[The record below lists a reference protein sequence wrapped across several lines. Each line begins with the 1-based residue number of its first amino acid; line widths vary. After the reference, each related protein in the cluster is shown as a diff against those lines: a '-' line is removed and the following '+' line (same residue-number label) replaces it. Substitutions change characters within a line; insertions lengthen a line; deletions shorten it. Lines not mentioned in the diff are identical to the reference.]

1 MPITLITGPANAG
14 KAREVLSAVRGH
26 LAHGEE
32 PLLVVPTRADA
43 ERYRRELALEG
54 AVLGARVERFEGLI
68 GEIVRRAGTSEP
80 VLGRV
85 ARERVLAAT
94 LARARKDR
102 DGTPVAVAAT
112 GGSGAGLADRVPV
125 RSTDRAWST
134 PGFVSALAATVAELE
149 VRRVTPARLEAALK
163 AWVSVDG
170 SGAAA
175 GSEDLGRLYGE
186 YRRLLERIGRTDPE
200 RRAARALDALRLEPA
215 RWGATPV
222 LMYGFDDFGVLQ
234 LDAIETLGA
243 VVDAPVT
250 VSLTYEPGRTAL
262 GSRAG
267 TFETLRPLAVE
278 HRRLEA
284 RAEYYAPRARA
295 ALHHLE
301 RSLFEPGAER
311 IQDAAGAVRLL
322 EGGGERAELEL
333 VAGEVRA
340 LLDEGIRP
348 EEIAVVHRMPSAVA
362 ELLGEVFAARGI
374 PYALECRVPFANTA
388 IGGALLGALRSTTA
402 AGEVGDLLAWL
413 RAPGLLAHPELAD
426 RLEAQVRREGVTSAA
441 RAREIWEAEH
451 WRLEALDHLGEAARR
466 GSRALCERAAREL
479 EWLFNA
485 PRRGSAALLASDE
498 LDEARALAAG
508 RRALAE
514 LGGLAHG
521 APELGLDAVEL
532 ARALEGLEI
541 LGGERAGE
549 GRVAVVDP
557 LALRARRVR
566 ALFLCGLQEGVF
578 PASARAEPLLAEEE
592 RRRLAETSGLR
603 LGGSRQED
611 TLAAERYALYAAV
624 SRPQELL
631 VLSWHA
637 ADDDGVAQARSLFV
651 DDIVD
656 LFEEGLEERRARRP
670 LGAVGWGRPGDPM
683 PPSLDS
689 TFAPA
694 PAPPL
699 PPGDHAVTRPRRH
712 PTPLGPLRDE
722 EITRELREHVWS
734 ASSLEVWAECPVKWF
749 VQRMLRADDLDPD
762 PEPLARG
769 GLAHAALKDTLEGL
783 RERTGS
789 ARLTGAR
796 LRLAKELLREALAKR
811 EAEFPLS
818 SALERRPGL
827 RRRLESDLERYLEH
841 AAEQGSPLEPT
852 YLELGFG
859 FGPGE
864 EAQEVDPV
872 LAADP
877 AFPADPEL
885 PTDRGAL
892 AVSPASTLPTT
903 VLPALDLGDG
913 LRLRGR
919 IDRVDLAAGGAK
931 AVVYDY
937 KGRLAPP
944 AAKWTEQGN
953 VQVALYMRAVEE
965 LLGLE
970 AVGGFYQP
978 LSGGDLR
985 ARGVLDGESGV
996 EIECVRGEQR
1006 EHGEVR
1012 ELLEEAVTTARAA
1025 AAQAARGELE
1035 PRPRTCAYRG
1045 GCMYPTICRS
1055 GS

>member
-14 KAREVLSAVRGH
+14 KAREVLGAVRGH
-26 LAHGEE
+26 LARGEE
-32 PLLVVPTRADA
+32 PLLLVPTRADVD
-43 ERYRRELALEG
+43 RYRRELALEG

-68 GEIVRRAGTSEP
+68 GEVVSRVGASEP

-85 ARERVLAAT
+85 ARERVLALLIAGAAGGA
-94 LARARKDR
+94 ARSRN
-102 DGTPVAVAAT
+102 
-112 GGSGAGLADRVPV
+112 
-125 RSTDRAWST
+125 T

-163 AWVSVDG
+163 AWAGADG
-170 SGAAA
+170 SGAVA
-175 GSEDLGRLYGE
+175 GIEDLAKLYGE
-186 YRRLLERIGRTDPE
+186 YRGLLERIGRTDPE

-215 RWGATPV
+215 LWGATPV
-222 LMYGFDDFGVLQ
+222 LMYGFDDFGALQ

-243 VVDAPVT
+243 VVDARVT
-250 VSLTYEPGRTAL
+250 VSLTYEPGRTVL

-267 TFETLRPLAVE
+267 TFETLRPLAAE

-284 RAEYYAPRARA
+284 RAEYYSPRARA

-301 RSLFEPGAER
+301 RSLFEPGGGAER
-311 IQDAAGAVRLL
+311 REDAAGSVRLL

-333 VAGEVRA
+333 VADEVRA
-340 LLDEGIRP
+340 LLEEGVRA
-348 EEIAVVHRMPSAVA
+348 EEIAVVHRTPSTIA
-362 ELLGEVFAARGI
+362 ELLGEVLAARGI
-374 PYALECRVPFANTA
+374 PYALERRVPFAYTA
-388 IGGALLGALRSTTA
+388 IGGALLGALRSTTD
-402 AGEVGDLLAWL
+402 AGEAGDLLAWL
-413 RAPGLLAHPELAD
+413 RAPGLLAHPEPVD
-426 RLEAQVRREGVTSAA
+426 RLEAAVRREGIASAA
-441 RAREIWEAEH
+441 RAREVWEAEN

-466 GSRALCERAAREL
+466 GGRVLCERAVREL

-485 PRRGSAALLASDE
+485 PRRGSAALLESDE

-514 LGGLAHG
+514 LGGLTRG
-521 APELGLDAVEL
+521 APELGLDATEL

-541 LGGERAGE
+541 LSGERAGE

-578 PASARAEPLLAEEE
+578 PASARPEPLLAEEE

-603 LGGSRQED
+603 LGGSRQAD

-624 SRPQELL
+624 SRPRELL

-651 DDIVD
+651 DDILD
-656 LFEEGLEERRARRP
+656 LFEQGLEEGRVRRP
-670 LGAVGWGRPGDPM
+670 LGAVDRRAGGISH
-683 PPSLDS
+683 PS
-689 TFAPA
+689 
-694 PAPPL
+694 
-699 PPGDHAVTRPRRH
+699 
-712 PTPLGPLRDE
+712 PLGPLHDE
-722 EITRELREHVWS
+722 EIKDELREHVWS
-734 ASSLEVWAECPVKWF
+734 ASSLEVWTGCPVKWF
-749 VQRMLRADDLDPD
+749 VERMLRADDLEPN

-769 GLAHAALKDTLEGL
+769 GLAHAALKDTFEGL

-789 ARLTGAR
+789 ARLTAAR
-796 LRLAKELLREALAKR
+796 LRLARELLRQALAER

-818 SALERRPGL
+818 AAPERRPGL
-827 RRRLESDLERYLEH
+827 RRRLEADLERYLEH
-841 AAEQGSPLEPT
+841 AAARESPLEPT

-859 FGPGE
+859 FGREPGE
-864 EAQEVDPV
+864 EEAGDVDP
-872 LAADP
+872 P
-877 AFPADPEL
+877 
-885 PTDRGAL
+885 
-892 AVSPASTLPTT
+892 
-903 VLPALDLGDG
+903 LPALDLGDG

-919 IDRVDLAAGGAK
+919 IDRVDLAPGGDRAVAGGAK

-953 VQVALYMRAVEE
+953 VQVALYMRAVEQ

-996 EIECVRGEQR
+996 EIECVRGELR

-1012 ELLEEAVTTARAA
+1012 ELLEQAVATARAA
-1025 AAQAARGELE
+1025 AAQAGRGELE

-1045 GCMYPTICRS
+1045 GCAYPTICRC

>member
-1 MPITLITGPANAG
+1 VPITLITGPANAG
-14 KAREVLSAVRGH
+14 KAREVLGAVRGH
-26 LAHGEE
+26 LACGEE

-54 AVLGARVERFEGLI
+54 AGLGARVERFEGLI
-68 GEIVRRAGTSEP
+68 GEVVRRAGLSEP

-85 ARERVLAAT
+85 ARERVLALLIAGG
-94 LARARKDR
+94 ADRARR
-102 DGTPVAVAAT
+102 
-112 GGSGAGLADRVPV
+112 
-125 RSTDRAWST
+125 ST
-134 PGFVSALAATVAELE
+134 PGFVSALGATVAELE

-311 IQDAAGAVRLL
+311 VQDAARAVRLL

-340 LLDEGIRP
+340 LLDEGTRP

-374 PYALECRVPFANTA
+374 PYALECRVPFANTV

-402 AGEVGDLLAWL
+402 AGEAGDLLAWL

-466 GSRALCERAAREL
+466 GSRALCERAAGEL

-514 LGGLAHG
+514 LGGLAYG
-521 APELGLDAVEL
+521 APELGLDTTEL

-541 LGGERAGE
+541 VSGEGAGD

-578 PASARAEPLLAEEE
+578 PASARPEPLLAEEE

-603 LGGSRQED
+603 LGGSRQAD

-683 PPSLDS
+683 PPSADS
-689 TFAPA
+689 TPS
-694 PAPPL
+694 PPF
-699 PPGDHAVTRPRRH
+699 GDRDVAGARH

-722 EITRELREHVWS
+722 AITRELREHVWS
-734 ASSLEVWAECPVKWF
+734 ASSLEVWSECPVKWF

-762 PEPLARG
+762 PEPLVRG

-796 LRLAKELLREALAKR
+796 LRLAKELLREALARR

-818 SALERRPGL
+818 AAPERRPGL
-827 RRRLESDLERYLEH
+827 RRRLEADLERYLEH
-841 AAEQGSPLEPT
+841 AAEQGSPLEPA

-864 EAQEVDPV
+864 GAPEVDP
-872 LAADP
+872 
-877 AFPADPEL
+877 
-885 PTDRGAL
+885 
-892 AVSPASTLPTT
+892 

-919 IDRVDLAAGGAK
+919 IDRVDIAAGGAR

-937 KGRLAPP
+937 KGRLAPA

-1012 ELLEEAVTTARAA
+1012 ELLEEAVATARAA
-1025 AAQAARGELE
+1025 AAQAGRGELE

-1045 GCMYPTICRS
+1045 GCMYPTICRC

>member
-1 MPITLITGPANAG
+1 VPITLITGPANAG
-14 KAREVLSAVRGH
+14 KAREVLGAVRAH

-32 PLLVVPTRADA
+32 PLLVVPTRTDV

-68 GEIVRRAGTSEP
+68 GEIVARAGSSEP
-80 VLGRV
+80 VLGRI
-85 ARERVLAAT
+85 ARERVLEIL
-94 LARARKDR
+94 LA
-102 DGTPVAVAAT
+102 GGP
-112 GGSGAGLADRVPV
+112 GGSR
-125 RSTDRAWST
+125 RST
-134 PGFVSALAATVAELE
+134 PGFVSAVAATVAELE
-149 VRRVTPARLEAALK
+149 MRHVTPARLEAALK
-163 AWVSVDG
+163 AWASADG
-170 SGAAA
+170 AGAVTGA
-175 GSEDLGRLYGE
+175 EDLGRLYGA
-186 YRRLLERIGRTDPE
+186 YRGLLGRIGRVDPE

-215 RWGATPV
+215 LWGATPV
-222 LMYGFDDFGVLQ
+222 LMYGFDDFGALQ

-243 VVDAPVT
+243 VLDARVT
-250 VSLTYEPGRTAL
+250 VSLTYEPGRAAF

-267 TFETLRPLAVE
+267 TFETLRPLAAE

-284 RAEYYAPRARA
+284 RADYYAPGARV

-311 IQDAAGAVRLL
+311 KDPSAVVRLL

-340 LLDEGIRP
+340 LLDGGMRA
-348 EEIAVVHRMPSAVA
+348 EEIAVVHRRPSAVA

-374 PYALECRVPFANTA
+374 AHALERLVPFASTA
-388 IGGALLGALRSTTA
+388 IGGALLGALRSTTDG
-402 AGEVGDLLAWL
+402 GEVGDLLAWL
-413 RAPGLLAHPELAD
+413 RAPGLLTHPELAD
-426 RLEAQVRREGVTSAA
+426 RLEATVRREGVTDVTRA
-441 RAREIWEAEH
+441 RALWEAEH
-451 WRLEALDHLGEAARR
+451 WRLEALDHLSEAARR
-466 GSRALCERAAREL
+466 GGRTLCERAAREL

-485 PRRGSAALLASDE
+485 PRRGGAALLEGEE
-498 LDEARALAAG
+498 LEEAQALAAG

-514 LGGLAHG
+514 LGGLTHG
-521 APELGLDAVEL
+521 APELGLDASGL

-541 LGGERAGE
+541 LSGERAGQ
-549 GRVAVVDP
+549 GRVTVVDP
-557 LALRARRVR
+557 MALRARRVR

-578 PASARAEPLLAEEE
+578 PASARAGGTALLLAEEE

-603 LGGSRQED
+603 LTGSRQED
-611 TLAAERYALYAAV
+611 ALGAERYALYAAV

-656 LFEEGLEERRARRP
+656 LFEEGLEARRARRP
-670 LGAVGWGRPGDPM
+670 LGAVDRLAGGTLG
-683 PPSLDS
+683 
-689 TFAPA
+689 
-694 PAPPL
+694 
-699 PPGDHAVTRPRRH
+699 
-712 PTPLGPLRDE
+712 PTPLGALRDE

-749 VQRMLRADDLDPD
+749 VQRMLRAEDLDPN

-789 ARLTGAR
+789 ARLTAAR
-796 LRLAKELLREALAKR
+796 LGLAKELLHAALAER

-818 SALERRPGL
+818 AALERRPGL
-827 RRRLESDLERYLEH
+827 RRRLEADLERYLEH
-841 AAEQGSPLEPT
+841 AAEQESPLEPT

-859 FGPGE
+859 FAPGE
-864 EAQEVDPV
+864 QAEAR
-872 LAADP
+872 DP
-877 AFPADPEL
+877 A
-885 PTDRGAL
+885 
-892 AVSPASTLPTT
+892 
-903 VLPALDLGDG
+903 LPALDLGDG

-919 IDRVDLAAGGAK
+919 IDRVDIAAGGAQ

-970 AVGGFYQP
+970 AAGGFYQP

-985 ARGVLDGESGV
+985 ARGILDGESGV
-996 EIECVRGEQR
+996 EIECVRGERR

-1012 ELLEEAVTTARAA
+1012 ELLEEAVATARSA

-1045 GCMYPTICRS
+1045 GCMYPTICRC